1 MTGNAQTPES
11 AVSAPAASA
20 ASSAT
25 RAAASPGAASPGA
38 ASAGAASAG
47 AASTGAASAA
57 AASAAAASAPAAVP
71 PAHIL
76 RANRLIPLR
85 FEETLVSGVN
95 APGSLFRMQV
105 TDDIVVDDQVVIP
118 AGTVAL
124 GEVIDSQKAGMLGKA
139 GVLVLSARYVHLD
152 QRDIRLH
159 SALGAAGASNTAALV
174 VPFLRGKDA
183 TIEQGTR
190 VVVRTVNDES
200 F

>member
-1 MTGNAQTPES
+1 MSDNRNHVNRRQVAIAAIHVVLVTAAAVMTGNAQTPES
-11 AVSAPAASA
+11 AASA
-20 ASSAT
+20 AT
-25 RAAASPGAASPGA
+25 QAS
-38 ASAGAASAG
+38 
-47 AASTGAASAA
+47 ASAA
-57 AASAAAASAPAAVP
+57 VS

-105 TDDIVVDDQVVIP
+105 TDDITVDDQVVIP
-118 AGTVAL
+118 AGTVAF

-139 GVLVLSARYVHLD
+139 GVLVLSARYIHLE

-159 SALGAAGASNTAALV
+159 SALGAAGASNTAALF

-183 TIEQGTR
+183 TIDQGAR
-190 VVVRTVNDES
+190 VVVRTANDES

>member
-1 MTGNAQTPES
+1 MADNRNQVNRRQPAIGAAHAALIAACAMMTGNAQTPES
-11 AVSAPAASA
+11 AASA
-20 ASSAT
+20 T
-25 RAAASPGAASPGA
+25 N
-38 ASAGAASAG
+38 
-47 AASTGAASAA
+47 
-57 AASAAAASAPAAVP
+57 VVIQ

-95 APGSLFRMQV
+95 APGSTFRMLV
-105 TDDIVVDDQVVIP
+105 TDDIMVDDQVVIP
-118 AGTVAL
+118 AGTMAI

-152 QRDIRLH
+152 QRDIRLR
-159 SALGAAGASNTAALV
+159 SALGAAGATNKAALV

-183 TIEQGTR
+183 TIEQGTQ
-190 VVVRTVNDES
+190 VVVRTANDES

>member
-1 MTGNAQTPES
+1 MPDTRGHVNLRRAATVTIQFALIAAFAAMTGYAQTPES

-20 ASSAT
+20 ATAI
-25 RAAASPGAASPGA
+25 
-38 ASAGAASAG
+38 
-47 AASTGAASAA
+47 
-57 AASAAAASAPAAVP
+57 P

-105 TDDIVVDDQVVIP
+105 TDDIMVDDQVVIP
-118 AGTVAL
+118 AGTVAF

-159 SALGAAGASNTAALV
+159 SALGAAGASNKAALV

>member
-1 MTGNAQTPES
+1 MPDNRNHANRRRVAIAATHALLITAFAVMTGNAQTSE
-11 AVSAPAASA
+11 PATSA
-20 ASSAT
+20 AT
-25 RAAASPGAASPGA
+25 
-38 ASAGAASAG
+38 
-47 AASTGAASAA
+47 SAA
-57 AASAAAASAPAAVP
+57 AGAVTAAAAIA

-76 RANRLIPLR
+76 RADRLIPLR
-85 FEETLVSGVN
+85 FEQTLVSGVN

-105 TDDIVVDDQVVIP
+105 TDDIMVDDQVVIP
-118 AGTVAL
+118 AGTVAF

-152 QRDIRLH
+152 RRDIRLH

-190 VVVRTVNDES
+190 VVVRTANDES

>member
-1 MTGNAQTPES
+1 MPDTRNHVNRRHVAIAATHVALIATLAMMTGNAQTSES
-11 AVSAPAASA
+11 AAGT
-20 ASSAT
+20 AT
-25 RAAASPGAASPGA
+25 
-38 ASAGAASAG
+38 
-47 AASTGAASAA
+47 
-57 AASAAAASAPAAVP
+57 P
-71 PAHIL
+71 PPSHVL

-105 TDDIVVDDQVVIP
+105 TDDIMVDDRVVIP
-118 AGTVAL
+118 AGTVAF
-124 GEVIDSQKAGMLGKA
+124 GEVIDSKKAGMLGKA

-159 SALGAAGASNTAALV
+159 SALGAAGASTTALAMV
-174 VPFLRGKDA
+174 VPFVHGKDA

-190 VVVRTVNDES
+190 VVVRTANDES

>member
-1 MTGNAQTPES
+1 VPDNRNHANRRRVAIAATHALLIAAFAVMTGNTQPSE
-11 AVSAPAASA
+11 PATSA
-20 ASSAT
+20 AT
-25 RAAASPGAASPGA
+25 
-38 ASAGAASAG
+38 
-47 AASTGAASAA
+47 AA
-57 AASAAAASAPAAVP
+57 AATA

-76 RANRLIPLR
+76 RADRLIPLR

-105 TDDIVVDDQVVIP
+105 TDDIMVDDQVVIP
-118 AGTVAL
+118 AGTVAF

-190 VVVRTVNDES
+190 VVVRTANDES

>member
-1 MTGNAQTPES
+1 MTGNAQTS
-11 AVSAPAASA
+11 DPATSA
-20 ASSAT
+20 A
-25 RAAASPGAASPGA
+25 
-38 ASAGAASAG
+38 AGAA
-47 AASTGAASAA
+47 TAA
-57 AASAAAASAPAAVP
+57 AAIAPAHV
-71 PAHIL
+71 L
-76 RANRLIPLR
+76 RADRLIPLR

-105 TDDIVVDDQVVIP
+105 TDDIMVDDQVVIP
-118 AGTVAL
+118 AGTVAF

-152 QRDIRLH
+152 QRDIRPH

-190 VVVRTVNDES
+190 VVVRTANDES

>member
-1 MTGNAQTPES
+1 VPDNRNHANRRRVAIAATHALLITAFAVMTGNAQTSE
-11 AVSAPAASA
+11 PATSA
-20 ASSAT
+20 A
-25 RAAASPGAASPGA
+25 
-38 ASAGAASAG
+38 AGAA
-47 AASTGAASAA
+47 TAA
-57 AASAAAASAPAAVP
+57 AAIA

-76 RANRLIPLR
+76 RADRLIPLR

-105 TDDIVVDDQVVIP
+105 TDDILVDDQVVIP
-118 AGTVAL
+118 AGTVAF

-190 VVVRTVNDES
+190 VVVRTANDES